1 MAEIMNEKDKAASLK
16 NIQLFS
22 ELPDRE
28 LRQIGWQLALKTFR
42 KNETILYEEDT
53 SEFMYIILS
62 GKVKVIKTTGEG
74 KEIIL
79 AMHNSGSF
87 FGEMS
92 LIDGKTSP
100 ASVIATEDSVVS
112 IISKNDFYSLLFS
125 HKKVLE
131 NLLKI
136 LSSRLRTSWD
146 TIKLLNFNNASQRI
160 RTLFF
165 MLAEEHGR
173 RTPEGI
179 VLNAN
184 LSHKEISEMTGL
196 TRETVTRVMDKWQ
209 KAGEVAIL
217 KNKSVRLNPSFH
229 KRDDL
234 NDLQD

>member
-1 MAEIMNEKDKAASLK
+1 MNEKDKAASLK

>member
-1 MAEIMNEKDKAASLK
+1 MAEILNEKDKAAALK

-22 ELPDRE
+22 ELSDRE
-28 LRQIGWQLALKTFR
+28 VHQIGDKLAPKIFK

-79 AMHNSGSF
+79 AMHNAGSF

-100 ASVIATEDSVVS
+100 ASVIATEDSIIS
-112 IISKNDFYSLLFS
+112 IISKNDFYSLLFA

-131 NLLKI
+131 TLLKI

-165 MLAEEHGR
+165 MLAEEHGK
-173 RTPEGI
+173 RTSEGI

-217 KNKSVRLNPSFH
+217 KNKSVRLNPAFH

-234 NDLQD
+234 KDLQD

>member
-1 MAEIMNEKDKAASLK
+1 MGEILSEKEKAAALK

-22 ELPDRE
+22 ALTDKEQF
-28 LRQIGWQLALKTFR
+28 QINSQIVLKLFK

-79 AMHNSGSF
+79 AMHNAGSF

-100 ASVIATEDSVVS
+100 ASVVATEDSIISV
-112 IISKNDFYSLLFS
+112 ISKNDFYSLLFA

-136 LSSRLRTSWD
+136 LTSRLRTSWD

-165 MLAEEHGR
+165 MLSAEHGK
-173 RTPEGI
+173 RTADGI
-179 VLNAN
+179 ILNAN

-209 KAGEVAIL
+209 KEGEIAIL
-217 KNKSVRLNPSFH
+217 KNKSIRLNPAFH
-229 KRDDL
+229 KRADL
-234 NDLQD
+234 KDLQD

>member
-1 MAEIMNEKDKAASLK
+1 MGEILNEKDKAAALK

-22 ELPDRE
+22 ELSDKE
-28 LRQIGWQLALKTFR
+28 LHQINSQIALKIFK
-42 KNETILYEEDT
+42 KNATILYEENT

-79 AMHNSGSF
+79 AMHNAGNF

-100 ASVIATEDSVVS
+100 ASVIATEDSIVS
-112 IISKNDFYSLLFS
+112 IISKNDFYLLLFS

-131 NLLKI
+131 TLLKI

-165 MLAEEHGR
+165 MLSEEHGK
-173 RTPEGI
+173 RTADGI
-179 VLNAN
+179 ILNAN

-209 KAGEVAIL
+209 KAGEVTIL
-217 KNKSVRLNPSFH
+217 KNKSVRLNPAFH

-234 NDLQD
+234 KDLQD

>member
-1 MAEIMNEKDKAASLK
+1 MGEILDEKKKAAALRK
-16 NIQLFS
+16 IQIFS
-22 ELPDRE
+22 ELPDKE
-28 LRQIGWQLALKTFR
+28 LHQINSQISLKIFN

-79 AMHNSGSF
+79 AMHNAGNF

-100 ASVIATEDSVVS
+100 ASVVAMEDS
-112 IISKNDFYSLLFS
+112 IISVISRNDFHSMLFA

-165 MLAEEHGR
+165 MLSEEHGK
-173 RTPEGI
+173 RTAEGI
-179 VLNAN
+179 ILNAN

-217 KNKSVRLNPSFH
+217 KNKSIRLNPAFH
-229 KRDDL
+229 KRADL
-234 NDLQD
+234 KDLQD

>member
-1 MAEIMNEKDKAASLK
+1 MDEILNEKEKVAALK
-16 NIQLFS
+16 KIQLFS
-22 ELPDRE
+22 ELPDKE
-28 LRQIGWQLALKTFR
+28 LHQINSQIVLKLFK
-42 KNETILYEEDT
+42 KNKTILFEEDT
-53 SEFMYIILS
+53 NAFMYIILS
-62 GKVKVIKTTGEG
+62 GKVKAIKTTGEG

-79 AMHNSGSF
+79 AMHNAGNF

-100 ASVIATEDSVVS
+100 ASVVATEDSIIS
-112 IISKNDFYSLLFS
+112 IISQNDFYSLLVS

-165 MLAEEHGR
+165 MLSEEHGK
-173 RTPEGI
+173 RTADGI

-184 LSHKEISEMTGL
+184 LSHREISEMTGL

-209 KAGEVAIL
+209 KEGEIAIL
-217 KNKSVRLNPSFH
+217 KNKSVRLNPTFH
-229 KRDDL
+229 KRADL
-234 NDLQD
+234 KDLQD

>member
-1 MAEIMNEKDKAASLK
+1 MSEILNEKEKAGALK
-16 NIQLFS
+16 KFQLFS
-22 ELPDRE
+22 ELPDKE
-28 LRQIGWQLALKTFR
+28 LHQINSQIVLKLFK

-79 AMHNSGSF
+79 AMHNAGSF

-100 ASVIATEDSVVS
+100 ASVVATEDSIIS
-112 IISKNDFYSLLFS
+112 IISKNDFYSLLFT

-136 LSSRLRTSWD
+136 FSSRLRSSWD

-165 MLAEEHGR
+165 MLSEEHGK
-173 RTPEGI
+173 RTADGI
-179 VLNAN
+179 ILNAN

-209 KAGEVAIL
+209 KEGEIAIL
-217 KNKSVRLNPSFH
+217 KNKSIRLNPAFH
-229 KRDDL
+229 KRADL
-234 NDLQD
+234 KDLQD

>member
-1 MAEIMNEKDKAASLK
+1 MKEILNEKEKAVALK

-22 ELPDRE
+22 TLPDKE
-28 LRQIGWQLALKTFR
+28 LHQINSQIVLKLFK
-42 KNETILYEEDT
+42 KNETILFEEDT

-79 AMHNSGSF
+79 AMHNAGNF

-100 ASVIATEDSVVS
+100 ASVVATEDSIIS
-112 IISKNDFYSLLFS
+112 IISKNDFYSLLFT

-165 MLAEEHGR
+165 MLSEEHGK
-173 RTPEGI
+173 RTADGI
-179 VLNAN
+179 ILNAN

-209 KAGEVAIL
+209 KEGEIAIL
-217 KNKSVRLNPSFH
+217 KNKCIRLNPAFH
-229 KRDDL
+229 KRADL
-234 NDLQD
+234 KDLQD

>member
-1 MAEIMNEKDKAASLK
+1 MSELLDEKEKASALK

-22 ELPDRE
+22 ELPDKE
-28 LRQIGWQLALKTFR
+28 LNQINSKIALKLFR
-42 KNETILYEEDT
+42 KNETILYEENT

-79 AMHNSGSF
+79 AMHNAGNF

-100 ASVIATEDSVVS
+100 ASVAATEDS
-112 IISKNDFYSLLFS
+112 IISVISKKDFYSLLFE

-165 MLAEEHGR
+165 MLSEEHGK
-173 RTPEGI
+173 RTADGI
-179 VLNAN
+179 ILNAN

-209 KAGEVAIL
+209 KEGEIAIL
-217 KNKSVRLNPSFH
+217 KNKSIRLNPAFH

-234 NDLQD
+234 KDLQD